1 MERQPIRY
9 ETKKKKQTVSGI
21 IFMVYSR
28 DLIDC
33 VIGHNITKLL
43 EMHVYG
49 FPCRT
54 VKEQ

>member
-1 MERQPIRY
+1 
-9 ETKKKKQTVSGI
+9 
-21 IFMVYSR
+21 MVYSR